1 MPAQLTRM
9 DLAELAVVAIGV
21 LVILSA
27 LYFIH
32 RRRMWADVLQLPSS
46 PPNVLEPVDLLFA
59 LAVVLILPSILY
71 RLLSGGAAPP
81 TPSGP
86 STELSDS
93 SQVLSMTLGQ
103 AVGILLL
110 LLLGRMRFLG
120 GAPGWG
126 LKLDHLGARCLEA
139 FGGYLA
145 VWPICFGL
153 LHLSVF
159 IIRMQDRDFV
169 PPEHSAI
176 RTLLSGQSS
185 AWMIVVTI
193 LSAAILAP
201 ILEELFFRG
210 ILQPFLI
217 RWTARPWP
225 SIVLTGIIFG
235 FFHYPLIHTIPA
247 LAVFGIF
254 LGYLYAKTRS
264 LTLVILLHVIFN
276 GKTLLWLALGVR

>member
-1 MPAQLTRM
+1 MPAQLTRL

-27 LYFIH
+27 LLVI
-32 RRRMWADVLQLPSS
+32 RRRRLWADVLQFPPS
-46 PPNVLEPVDLLFA
+46 PPNVFEPVDLLVG
-59 LAVVLILPSILY
+59 LAVVLILPSMFY

-81 TPSGP
+81 TTSGP
-86 STELSDS
+86 SSELSDPT
-93 SQVLSMTLGQ
+93 QILAMTLGQ

-110 LLLGRMRFLG
+110 LMLGRMRFLG
-120 GAPGWG
+120 GIPGWG
-126 LKLDHLGARCLEA
+126 LKLDRLGARCFQAL
-139 FGGYLA
+139 GGYLA
-145 VWPICFGL
+145 IWPICFGM

-159 IIRMQDRDFV
+159 IIQLLDRDFV

-176 RTLLSGQSS
+176 LTLLSGQSS
-185 AWMIVVTI
+185 TWMIVVTI
-193 LSAAILAP
+193 LSAAVLAP

-210 ILQPFLI
+210 LLQPFLI

-225 SIVLTGIIFG
+225 SILVTGIIFG

-247 LAVFGIF
+247 LAVFGVF

-264 LTLVILLHVIFN
+264 LTLVILLHIIFN
-276 GKTLLWLALGVR
+276 GKTLLWLALGGR